1 MAENVVLVTGG
12 AGYVGSHGCKALANA
27 GYRPVVYDNLV
38 NGHRDL
44 VRWGPFEEGDILD
57 GDRFDQIIEQYRPGA
72 VMHFAAL
79 AEVAE
84 SIREPERYRR
94 NNVEGS
100 RRVLDAMVRH
110 GITRIV
116 FSSTC
121 AVYGLPEVV
130 PIPEETP
137 RRPINPYGETKA
149 AVEDALLA
157 YGQDHGVGWMALR
170 YFNAAGADPEGE
182 AGEHH
187 EPESHLIPLV
197 LDTALGRRDAITV
210 YGDDYPTPDGSC
222 LRDYVHVSD
231 LALAHVA
238 ALKRLESG
246 GSSLAV
252 NLGSGTG
259 ASVLEIIA
267 AARRITGAD
276 IATVI
281 GDRRPGDP
289 PSLICSP
296 QRARAE
302 LGWSTTFDI
311 EAQIGHAW
319 AWHRERFGTSV

>member
-1 MAENVVLVTGG
+1 MPENVVLVTGG
-12 AGYVGSHGCKALANA
+12 AGYVGSHACKALAGA
-27 GYRPVVYDNLV
+27 GYTPVSYDNLV

-44 VRWGPFEEGDILD
+44 VRWGPLEEGDILD
-57 GDRFDQIIEQYRPGA
+57 GARLDEVIDQYRPGA
-72 VMHFAAL
+72 VMHFAAF

-84 SIREPERYRR
+84 SVREPERYFR

-100 RRVLDAMVRH
+100 RSVLDAMVRH
-110 GITRIV
+110 GIVRIV

-121 AVYGLPEVV
+121 AVYGMPDVV

-137 RRPINPYGETKA
+137 RHPINPYGETKA
-149 AVEDALLA
+149 AVEDALA
-157 YGQDHGVGWMALR
+157 EFGRNHSIGWTALR
-170 YFNAAGADPEGE
+170 YFNAAGADPDGE

-197 LDTALGRRDAITV
+197 LDTALGRREAITV

-222 LRDYVHVSD
+222 LRDYVHVAD
-231 LALAHVA
+231 LATAHVS

-246 GSSLAV
+246 GSSLAI

-267 AARRITGAD
+267 AAQRITGAD

-289 PSLICSP
+289 PSLICLP
-296 QRARAE
+296 ERAQHE
-302 LGWSTTFDI
+302 LGWSTTYDI

-319 AWHRERFGTSV
+319 AWHRQRFG